1 MGPAWAPAFLAAVS
15 LSLLGVPVLRRLA
28 MATGFVDRPA
38 AAHKS
43 HVRPVPY
50 LGGVGLIG
58 GVLLGMLLTSR
69 LGSQGIVIALGAVVL
84 GIVGLVDDH
93 RSVHPKIRLMLELGT
108 ATLAVAS
115 GLRVPATG
123 VAAVDVAITL
133 VWIVG
138 ITNAFNLLDNMD
150 GLASGVAATAAI
162 AVFMLAI
169 LGGQRATSAV
179 AAALLGACLGF
190 LVYNRRPASIYMGD
204 TGSLFLGFV
213 LAVLTIEVDP
223 NLAPPASF
231 AVPLILL
238 ALPVLDT
245 ATVTLARLR
254 RRRPVSIGGR
264 DHLSHRLVARGL
276 SPGVAVWVLV
286 IVEGALGALAVLA
299 GRRVMPLW
307 AAAAAAVVV
316 LAILSVVTARAKVYG
331 EPVVGLPRWF
341 GLAALGGVGGLLLL
355 AGPALLALA
364 QAEGTARRGADVAK
378 HAFTSVGR
386 GEGSAAAVADFQ
398 RAGVLFRRASKRLD
412 APLVSLGL
420 AVPGLSSNLE
430 ASRALVST
438 GKQLSD
444 AGARLVTISEARQL
458 RLRDG
463 SVPLDELR
471 RLEPELAYAAQILRT
486 SRNRL
491 EAVDQPYLVPPLQ
504 RAVDEFSVR
513 LAREAELAER
523 AAEGAR
529 LLPAILGGEGTRRY
543 FVAFQNNAELRA
555 TGGLIGNWGELTA
568 DKGRLRLTRFG
579 RLQEL
584 NDAGRRPR
592 VLTATPD
599 FLDRYEGFDVAGAWQ
614 QINVSPDFPTTAR
627 FISELYP
634 QSGGQPV
641 DGVIA
646 VDPLGLA
653 TLLDL
658 TGPVRVPDWPEPVTA
673 DNVVDITL
681 RAAYERF
688 PVQEQRV
695 EFLGSV
701 SRLVFEAFTQAD
713 LGNPMTIVQSL
724 SRATRTDHLLVYLD
738 GEEQQA
744 LVTRVGADGAMPA
757 VQGDSLMVVNQN
769 LSANKVDFYLR
780 RRLSY
785 LVTLDPSS
793 SPAILTGRLELVL
806 ENQAPP
812 QGLPEGV
819 IGPYDQR
826 FAPGENRTYLSVY
839 TPFPSRSVTLDDRPL
854 DLVVHPEQGRLAQ
867 SAILSIP
874 ALSTRT
880 VRLEVN
886 GDVQLGERGWYRL
899 DVGHQPLIVP
909 DEVQVSITVPKGWR
923 IADTRGLQQIEDG
936 RAGTRIR
943 LEEERSLWV
952 RVERTGWSAFWHRLV
967 SG

>member
-15 LSLLGVPVLRRLA
+15 LSLLGVPFLRRLA
-28 MATGFVDRPA
+28 LATGFVDRPA
-38 AAHKS
+38 GAHKS

-50 LGGVGLIG
+50 LGGVGLIA

-69 LGSQGIVIALGAVVL
+69 LGTQGVVIALGAIVL

-93 RSVHPKIRLMLELGT
+93 RSVHPRIRLLLELGT
-108 ATLAVAS
+108 AALAVAS

-150 GLASGVAATAAI
+150 GLASGVAATAAT

-179 AAALLGACLGF
+179 AAALVGACLGF

-204 TGSLFLGFV
+204 TGSLFLGYV

-254 RRRPVSIGGR
+254 RRRRVSIGGR

-299 GRRVMPLW
+299 GRRVIPLW
-307 AAAAAAVVV
+307 AAVAGAVVV
-316 LAILSVVTARAKVYG
+316 LAIVSVVTALAEVYR

-341 GLAALGGVGGLLLL
+341 GFAAVGTLGGLLLL
-355 AGPALLALA
+355 AVPALVALA
-364 QAEGTARRGADVAK
+364 RAEGTARQGADVARG
-378 HAFTSVGR
+378 ALASVGR
-386 GEGSAAAVADFQ
+386 GEGSAAAADFQ
-398 RAGVLFRRASKRLD
+398 RAQALFQRASERLD

-420 AVPGLSSNLE
+420 AVPGLASNIE
-430 ASRALVST
+430 ASRTLVST
-438 GKQLSD
+438 GERLSD
-444 AGARLVTISEARQL
+444 AGARLVTISEVGRL
-458 RLRDG
+458 RLRGG

-471 RLEPELAYAAQILRT
+471 RLQPALAHAAQVLRT

-513 LAREAELAER
+513 LGREAESAER

-568 DKGRLRLTRFG
+568 EEGRLRLTRFG

-584 NDAGRRPR
+584 NEGGRHPR

-614 QINVSPDFPTTAR
+614 QVNVSPDFPTTAR
-627 FISELYP
+627 IISELYP

-641 DGVIA
+641 HGVIS
-646 VDPLGLA
+646 VDPPGLA
-653 TLLDL
+653 TLLAL
-658 TGPVRVPDWPEPVTA
+658 TGPVAVPDWPEPVTA

-688 PVQEQRV
+688 PVQEERV

-701 SRLVFEAFTQAD
+701 SRLVFEAFTRAD
-713 LGNPMTIVQSL
+713 LGNPMTIAQSL
-724 SRATRTDHLLVYLD
+724 SRATRTDHLSVYLE

-780 RRLSY
+780 RTLRY
-785 LVTLDPSS
+785 LVTLDPAT
-793 SPAILTGRLELVL
+793 SPATLTGQVELVL

-812 QGLPEGV
+812 EGLPEGV

-826 FAPGENRTYLSVY
+826 FAPGENRTYLSLY
-839 TPFPSRSVTLDDRPL
+839 TPFPSRSATVDGRPL
-854 DLVVHPEQGRLAQ
+854 DLVVQPEQGRLAQ

-880 VRLEVN
+880 VRLEVD

-899 DVGHQPLIVP
+899 DLGHQPLIVP
-909 DEVQVSITVPKGWR
+909 DEVEVSITVPGGWR
-923 IADTRGLQQIEDG
+923 IAETRGLQQVDDG
-936 RAGTRIR
+936 RAGTRFG

-967 SG
+967 RG